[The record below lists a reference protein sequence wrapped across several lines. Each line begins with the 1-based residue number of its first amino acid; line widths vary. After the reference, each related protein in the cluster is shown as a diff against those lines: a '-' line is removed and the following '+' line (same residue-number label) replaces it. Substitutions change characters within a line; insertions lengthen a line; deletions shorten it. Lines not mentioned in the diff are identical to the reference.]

1 MKCLQYYNNA
11 LIIYNDARMED
22 AMEYLSREM
31 KGWKEQ
37 VRMTQDEKLLY
48 KAYESKESLVLT
60 TFTTIIFG
68 LYYFC

>member
-37 VRMTQDEKLLY
+37 VRMAQDEILLY
-48 KAYESKESLVLT
+48 KAYESKESLILN
-60 TFTTIIFG
+60 TFTTIIW